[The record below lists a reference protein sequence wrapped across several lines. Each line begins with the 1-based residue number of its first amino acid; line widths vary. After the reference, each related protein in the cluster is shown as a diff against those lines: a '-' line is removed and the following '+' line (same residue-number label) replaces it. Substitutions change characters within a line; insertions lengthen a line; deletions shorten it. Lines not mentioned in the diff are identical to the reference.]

1 MKGLWGRHREQGRG
15 WAKIQRDPRWEEG
28 GRQARP
34 LWGAEEPTWRA
45 NQRAF
50 GGGQRRL
57 PLSHL
62 ACCSFL
68 PPCLLSAFPC
78 PLSTG
83 LRSKPC
89 WHQRRKGEIGN
100 MRHFPLERTVVYPED
115 RKSENQI
122 TQKYR
127 EPNYL
132 GTNFYVCSFIF
143 LVVHSMS
150 IDIQELLMMA

>member
-1 MKGLWGRHREQGRG
+1 
-15 WAKIQRDPRWEEG
+15 
-28 GRQARP
+28 
-34 LWGAEEPTWRA
+34 
-45 NQRAF
+45 
-50 GGGQRRL
+50 
-57 PLSHL
+57 
-62 ACCSFL
+62 
-68 PPCLLSAFPC
+68 
-78 PLSTG
+78 
-83 LRSKPC
+83 
-89 WHQRRKGEIGN
+89 
-100 MRHFPLERTVVYPED
+100 MRHLPLERTVVYPED